1 MKKAR
6 KSYIAWIMAVRLNPV
21 RTLSEAEAQA
31 MVDRIAPDRKVAR
44 VSALRQGE
52 IGTVF
57 AIDLLDDATGYVF
70 KAYPESLRWKIAKEL
85 FVAGLRDGRL
95 GVPTPRIVLAEEDFL
110 VMTRLPGS
118 DLISMEATLAPA
130 PLISA
135 YEQMGRAMREVHRI
149 ELKAFGYIASGGI
162 LQPADSNR
170 IYMQAQFDRK
180 LSGFAQ
186 LGGEP
191 ELARELSDY
200 VADRLMLL
208 DSCTS
213 PRLVHYDFHT
223 GNMLAERRVDP
234 RGETI
239 VLTGVL
245 DWENAIAGDPLMD
258 LAKTLAYSVRGDR
271 TKHAALLAG
280 YGTIDRPRWRETV
293 ALYEFYGLIELW
305 AWWTQIGDHQRART
319 LVPELKRFAS
329 SP

>member
-6 KSYIAWIMAVRLNPV
+6 KSYIASIMAVRLNPV

-57 AIDLLDDATGYVF
+57 AIDLLDGATGYVF
-70 KAYPESLRWKIAKEL
+70 KAYPDTLRWKIAKET
-85 FVAGLRDGRL
+85 FVAQLRDGRL
-95 GVPTPRIVLAEEDFL
+95 GVPTPRIVLAEEDYL
-110 VMTRLPGS
+110 VMTRLAGS
-118 DLISMEATLAPA
+118 DLISMEASLPPA
-130 PLISA
+130 ALISA
-135 YEQMGRAMREVHRI
+135 YEQMGRVMREIHRI
-149 ELKAFGYIASGGI
+149 ELKAFGYIASDGI

-170 IYMQAQFDRK
+170 AYMRAQFDRK

-186 LGGEP
+186 FGGEP

-208 DSCTS
+208 DGCTS

-223 GNMLAERRVDP
+223 GNMLADRRGDEV
-234 RGETI
+234 T
-239 VLTGVL
+239 LTGVL

-305 AWWTQIGDHQRART
+305 AWWTQIGDHSRART
-319 LVPELKRFAS
+319 LLPELKRFAS